1 MTDADVDGSH
11 IRTLLLTFFYR
22 HVPELITNGHIYI
35 AQPPLYK
42 VKRGKQEVYVK
53 DDAELNR
60 MLLASALDDAELH
73 VNSQAPALSGP
84 GLETLARQYMEVQ
97 AIIRR
102 WARRYDERLLDQL
115 IYMPEVT
122 ATEFDRA
129 DWMLKWA
136 RELAEHLNS
145 LADSPR
151 SYRIELRQV
160 DGHPAR
166 VMVSKTEHGSV
177 TEKALPRE
185 FFESAE
191 YRRIVEMG
199 KTLAGLIGEGAY
211 ITRGDVREEVGSFKQ
226 AMTWLLEQ
234 ARKGQS
240 IQRYK
245 GLGEM
250 NPEQLW
256 DTTINPATRRLM
268 QVRIE
273 DIVASDEIF
282 TTLMGDQVEPRREF
296 IEKNALSVAN
306 LDV

>member
-1 MTDADVDGSH
+1 
-11 IRTLLLTFFYR
+11 
-22 HVPELITNGHIYI
+22 
-35 AQPPLYK
+35 
-42 VKRGKQEVYVK
+42 
-53 DDAELNR
+53 
-60 MLLASALDDAELH
+60 
-73 VNSQAPALSGP
+73 
-84 GLETLARQYMEVQ
+84 MEVQ
-97 AIIRR
+97 AIIKR

-122 ATEFDRA
+122 AAEFDRA
-129 DWMLKWA
+129 DWMRDWT

-145 LADSPR
+145 LSDSPR
-151 SYRIELRQV
+151 SYRVELRQV
-160 DGHPAR
+160 DGHPTR
-166 VMVSKTEHGSV
+166 VLVSKTEHGSI
-177 TEKALPRE
+177 TEKALPKE

-191 YRRIVEMG
+191 YRRIVELG

-211 ITRGDVREEVGSFKQ
+211 ITRGEAREEIGSFKQ
-226 AMTWLLEQ
+226 AMTWLIDQ

-273 DIVASDEIF
+273 DILASDEIF

-296 IEKNALSVAN
+296 IEKNALSVSN
-306 LDV
+306 LDI